1 MTNGRV
7 GAGRG
12 AHLKPHDEHA
22 SGAIEH
28 DEGREVDDGGG
39 GEGGGRRRVH
49 VRQQRLATRLP
60 SNKVVT
66 HPNHE
71 AECELLGVQ
80 CFGAVLARGPVV
92 VVSAQKC
99 HKNALWEGGIARPQG
114 L

>member
-39 GEGGGRRRVH
+39 GEGGGRRQVH
-49 VRQQRLATRLP
+49 VRKQRLAAHPP
-60 SNKVVT
+60 SNKVVA

-71 AECELLGVQ
+71 ADCELLGV
-80 CFGAVLARGPVV
+80 
-92 VVSAQKC
+92 
-99 HKNALWEGGIARPQG
+99 
-114 L
+114 